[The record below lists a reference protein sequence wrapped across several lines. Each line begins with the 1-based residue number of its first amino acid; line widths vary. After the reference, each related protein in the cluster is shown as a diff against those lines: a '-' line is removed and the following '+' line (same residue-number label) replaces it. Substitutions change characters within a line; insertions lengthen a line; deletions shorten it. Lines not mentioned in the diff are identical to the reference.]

1 MFQSEDFMIKKSLS
15 LLTYILIIFSI
26 NANVYENYQNAKKQF
41 ENKSYEQAKF
51 NLEQVLNEVP
61 DYDEAKLLYFK
72 LKYETGERFD
82 VNLINDE
89 FFRYKKDSA
98 ATIARL
104 FYDLLKAKDS
114 VKKDLFTYLL
124 TQNDLNLLEV
134 VYDSMEDKTSYRDGY
149 LSILFAKKQY
159 RKILYKYPVYSFVRR
174 VEEEKAKADDLYYNA
189 LKKLKENSTD
199 EALQILKEAI
209 TVYPENPVYYIKIA
223 QVYADNKNY
232 ELAEF
237 NFYEALSYEDR
248 ADIKINL
255 FNIYFAQNQ
264 YNKAY
269 TIAKDIN
276 HLPEVRE
283 KLKNMYYNQVDNNV
297 YLKVIAKVN
306 NEILAD
312 KRPIMNHRSLNI
324 GDTFALIQA
333 QTIIYD
339 PKTGEK
345 LATRSVPVARIRVS
359 KIEEKLV
366 TFTIVEEYIVVLT
379 DREYILGMKE
389 EL

>member
-1 MFQSEDFMIKKSLS
+1 MKKKIG
-15 LLTYILIIFSI
+15 LLIYILIIFNI

-51 NLEQVLNEVP
+51 SLEQVLNEVS

-72 LKYETGERFD
+72 LKYEVGERFD
-82 VNLINDE
+82 IRLINDE

-104 FYDLLKAKDS
+104 FYDLLKAKDPI
-114 VKKDLFTYLL
+114 KKDLFSYLL
-124 TQNDLNLLEV
+124 AQNELNLLEV
-134 VYDSMEDKTSYRDGY
+134 VYDSMEDKTPFRDNFLG
-149 LSILFAKKQY
+149 ILFQKKQY
-159 RKILYKYPVYSFVRR
+159 KKIINKYPVYSFVRK
-174 VEEEKAKADDLYYNA
+174 VEEEKTKADNFYYSA
-189 LKKLKENSTD
+189 LKKLKENSTE
-199 EALQILKEAI
+199 EALKLLKEAI
-209 TVYPENPVYYIKIA
+209 ITYPEKSIYYIKIA

-248 ADIKINL
+248 EDIKVNL
-255 FNIYFAQNQ
+255 FNIYYAQNQ
-264 YNKAY
+264 YDKAY
-269 TIAKDIN
+269 TIGKDIN

-283 KLKNMYYNQVDNNV
+283 KLKSMYYNQVDNNV

-312 KRPIMNHRSLNI
+312 KRPILTRRNI
-324 GDTFALIQA
+324 SVGDTFTLIQA

-345 LATRSVPVARIRVS
+345 LATRTIPVARVRVS
-359 KIEEKLV
+359 RIEEKLI
-366 TFTIVEEYIVVLT
+366 TFTIVEEYMVVLA

-389 EL
+389 EI

>member
-1 MFQSEDFMIKKSLS
+1 MKKKIG
-15 LLTYILIIFSI
+15 LLIYILIIFNI

-51 NLEQVLNEVP
+51 SLEQVLNEVS

-72 LKYETGERFD
+72 LKYEVGERFD
-82 VNLINDE
+82 IRLINDE

-104 FYDLLKAKDS
+104 FYDLLKAKDPI
-114 VKKDLFTYLL
+114 KKDLFSYLL
-124 TQNDLNLLEV
+124 AQNELNLLEV
-134 VYDSMEDKTSYRDGY
+134 VYDSMEDKTPFRDNFLG
-149 LSILFAKKQY
+149 ILFQKKQY
-159 RKILYKYPVYSFVRR
+159 KKIINKYPVYSFVRK
-174 VEEEKAKADDLYYNA
+174 VEEEKTKADNFYYSA
-189 LKKLKENSTD
+189 LKKLKENNTE
-199 EALQILKEAI
+199 EALKLLKEAI
-209 TVYPENPVYYIKIA
+209 ITYPENSIYYIKIA

-248 ADIKINL
+248 EDIKVNL
-255 FNIYFAQNQ
+255 FNIYYAQNQ
-264 YNKAY
+264 YDKAY
-269 TIAKDIN
+269 TIGKDIN

-283 KLKNMYYNQVDNNV
+283 KLKSMYYKQVDNNV

-312 KRPIMNHRSLNI
+312 KRPILTRRNI
-324 GDTFALIQA
+324 SVGDTFTLIQA

-345 LATRSVPVARIRVS
+345 LATRTIPVARVRVS
-359 KIEEKLV
+359 RIEEKLI
-366 TFTIVEEYIVVLT
+366 TFTIVEEYMVVLA

-389 EL
+389 EI

>member
-1 MFQSEDFMIKKSLS
+1 MKKKIG
-15 LLTYILIIFSI
+15 LLIYILIIFNI
-26 NANVYENYQNAKKQF
+26 NGNVYENYQNAKKQF

-51 NLEQVLNEVP
+51 SLEQVLNEVS

-72 LKYETGERFD
+72 LKYEVGERFD
-82 VNLINDE
+82 IRLINDE

-104 FYDLLKAKDS
+104 FYDLLKAKDPI
-114 VKKDLFTYLL
+114 KKDLFSYLL
-124 TQNDLNLLEV
+124 AQNELNLLEV
-134 VYDSMEDKTSYRDGY
+134 VYDSMEDKTPFRDNFLG
-149 LSILFAKKQY
+149 ILFQKKQY
-159 RKILYKYPVYSFVRR
+159 KKIINKYPVYSFVRK
-174 VEEEKAKADDLYYNA
+174 VEEEKTKADNFYYSA
-189 LKKLKENSTD
+189 LKKLKENSTE
-199 EALQILKEAI
+199 EALKLLKEAI
-209 TVYPENPVYYIKIA
+209 ITYPENSIYYIKIA

-248 ADIKINL
+248 EDIKVNL
-255 FNIYFAQNQ
+255 FNIYYAQNQ
-264 YNKAY
+264 YDKAY
-269 TIAKDIN
+269 TIGKDIN

-283 KLKNMYYNQVDNNV
+283 KLKSMYYNQVDNNV

-312 KRPIMNHRSLNI
+312 KRPILTRRNKSVR
-324 GDTFALIQA
+324 DTFTLIQA

-345 LATRSVPVARIRVS
+345 LATRTIPVARVRVS
-359 KIEEKLV
+359 RIEEKLI
-366 TFTIVEEYIVVLT
+366 TFTIVEEYMVVLA

-389 EL
+389 EI

>member
-1 MFQSEDFMIKKSLS
+1 MKKKIG
-15 LLTYILIIFSI
+15 LLIYILIIFNI
-26 NANVYENYQNAKKQF
+26 NGNVYENYQNAKKQF

-51 NLEQVLNEVP
+51 SLEQVLNEVS

-72 LKYETGERFD
+72 LKYEVGERFD
-82 VNLINDE
+82 IRLINDE

-104 FYDLLKAKDS
+104 FYDLLKAKDPI
-114 VKKDLFTYLL
+114 KKDLFSYLL
-124 TQNDLNLLEV
+124 AQNELNLLEV
-134 VYDSMEDKTSYRDGY
+134 VYDSMEDKTPFRDNFLG
-149 LSILFAKKQY
+149 ILFQKKQY
-159 RKILYKYPVYSFVRR
+159 KKIINKYPVYSMVRK
-174 VEEEKAKADDLYYNA
+174 VEEEKTKADNFYYSA
-189 LKKLKENSTD
+189 LKKLKENSTE
-199 EALQILKEAI
+199 EALKLLKEAI
-209 TVYPENPVYYIKIA
+209 ITYPENSIYYIKIA

-248 ADIKINL
+248 EDIKVNL
-255 FNIYFAQNQ
+255 FNIYYAQNQ
-264 YNKAY
+264 YDKAY
-269 TIAKDIN
+269 TIGKDIN

-283 KLKNMYYNQVDNNV
+283 KLKSMYYNQVDNNV

-312 KRPIMNHRSLNI
+312 KRPILTRRNI
-324 GDTFALIQA
+324 SVGDTFTLIQA

-345 LATRSVPVARIRVS
+345 LATRTIPVARVRVS
-359 KIEEKLV
+359 RIEEKLI
-366 TFTIVEEYIVVLT
+366 TFTIVEEYMVVLA

-389 EL
+389 EI

>member
-1 MFQSEDFMIKKSLS
+1 MKKKIG
-15 LLTYILIIFSI
+15 LLIYVLVIFNI

-51 NLEQVLNEVP
+51 SLEQVLNEVS

-72 LKYETGERFD
+72 LKYEVGERFD
-82 VNLINDE
+82 IRLINDE

-104 FYDLLKAKDS
+104 FYDLLKAKDPI
-114 VKKDLFTYLL
+114 KKDLFSYLL
-124 TQNDLNLLEV
+124 AQNELNLLEI
-134 VYDSMEDKTSYRDGY
+134 VYDSMEDKTPFRENFLG
-149 LSILFAKKQY
+149 ILFQKKQY
-159 RKILYKYPVYSFVRR
+159 KKIINKYPVYSFVRKI
-174 VEEEKAKADDLYYNA
+174 EEEKTKADNFYYNA
-189 LKKLKENSTD
+189 LKKLKENSTE
-199 EALQILKEAI
+199 EALKLLKEAI
-209 TVYPENPVYYIKIA
+209 VTYPENSIYYIKIA

-248 ADIKINL
+248 EDIKVNL
-255 FNIYFAQNQ
+255 FNIYYAQNQ
-264 YNKAY
+264 YDKAY
-269 TIAKDIN
+269 TIGKDIN
-276 HLPEVRE
+276 HLPEIRE
-283 KLKNMYYNQVDNNV
+283 KLKSMYYNQVDNNV
-297 YLKVIAKVN
+297 YLKVIAKMN

-312 KRPIMNHRSLNI
+312 KRPILARRNI
-324 GDTFALIQA
+324 NVGDTFTLIQA

-345 LATRSVPVARIRVS
+345 LATRTIPVARVRVS
-359 KIEEKLV
+359 RIEEKLI
-366 TFTIVEEYIVVLT
+366 TFTIVEEYMVVLA

-389 EL
+389 EI

>member
-1 MFQSEDFMIKKSLS
+1 MKKKIG
-15 LLTYILIIFSI
+15 LLIYILIIFNI

-51 NLEQVLNEVP
+51 SLEQVLNEVS

-72 LKYETGERFD
+72 LKYEVGERFD
-82 VNLINDE
+82 IRLINDE

-104 FYDLLKAKDS
+104 FYDLLKAKDPI
-114 VKKDLFTYLL
+114 KKDLFSYLL
-124 TQNDLNLLEV
+124 AQNELNLLEV
-134 VYDSMEDKTSYRDGY
+134 VYDSMEDKTPFRDNFLG
-149 LSILFAKKQY
+149 ILFQKKQY
-159 RKILYKYPVYSFVRR
+159 KKIINKYPVYSFVRK
-174 VEEEKAKADDLYYNA
+174 VEEEKTKADNFYYSA
-189 LKKLKENSTD
+189 LKKLKENSTE
-199 EALQILKEAI
+199 EALKLLKEAI
-209 TVYPENPVYYIKIA
+209 ITYPENSIYYIKIA

-248 ADIKINL
+248 EDIKVNL
-255 FNIYFAQNQ
+255 FNIYYAQNQ
-264 YNKAY
+264 YDKAY
-269 TIAKDIN
+269 TIGKDIN

-283 KLKNMYYNQVDNNV
+283 KLKSMYYNQVDNNV

-312 KRPIMNHRSLNI
+312 KRPILTLRNI
-324 GDTFALIQA
+324 SVGDTFTLIQA

-345 LATRSVPVARIRVS
+345 LATRTIPVARVRVS
-359 KIEEKLV
+359 RIEEKLI
-366 TFTIVEEYIVVLT
+366 TFTIVEEYMVVLA
-379 DREYILGMKE
+379 DRDG
-389 EL
+389 

>member
-1 MFQSEDFMIKKSLS
+1 MKKKIG
-15 LLTYILIIFSI
+15 LLIYILIIFNI

-51 NLEQVLNEVP
+51 SLEQVLNEVS

-72 LKYETGERFD
+72 LKYEVGERFD
-82 VNLINDE
+82 IRLINDE

-104 FYDLLKAKDS
+104 FYDLLKAKDPI
-114 VKKDLFTYLL
+114 KKDLFSYLL
-124 TQNDLNLLEV
+124 AQNELNLLEV
-134 VYDSMEDKTSYRDGY
+134 VYDSMEDKTPFRDNFLG
-149 LSILFAKKQY
+149 ILFQKKQY
-159 RKILYKYPVYSFVRR
+159 KKIINKYPVYSFVRK
-174 VEEEKAKADDLYYNA
+174 VEEEKTKADNFYYSA
-189 LKKLKENSTD
+189 LKKLKENSTE
-199 EALQILKEAI
+199 EALKLLKEAI
-209 TVYPENPVYYIKIA
+209 ITYPENSIYYIKIA

-248 ADIKINL
+248 EDIKVNL
-255 FNIYFAQNQ
+255 FNIYYAQNQ
-264 YNKAY
+264 YDKAY
-269 TIAKDIN
+269 TIGKDIN

-283 KLKNMYYNQVDNNV
+283 KLKSMYYNQVDNNV

-312 KRPIMNHRSLNI
+312 KRPILTRRNI
-324 GDTFALIQA
+324 NVGDTFTLIQA

-345 LATRSVPVARIRVS
+345 LATRTIPVARVRVS
-359 KIEEKLV
+359 RIEEKLI
-366 TFTIVEEYIVVLT
+366 TFTIVEEYMVVLA

-389 EL
+389 EI

>member
-1 MFQSEDFMIKKSLS
+1 MKKKIG
-15 LLTYILIIFSI
+15 LLIYILIIFNI
-26 NANVYENYQNAKKQF
+26 NGNVYENYQNAKKQF

-51 NLEQVLNEVP
+51 SLEQVLNEVS

-72 LKYETGERFD
+72 LKYEVGERFD
-82 VNLINDE
+82 IRLINDE

-104 FYDLLKAKDS
+104 FYDLLKAKDPI
-114 VKKDLFTYLL
+114 KKDLFSYLL
-124 TQNDLNLLEV
+124 AQNELNLLEV
-134 VYDSMEDKTSYRDGY
+134 VYDSMEDKTPFRDNFLG
-149 LSILFAKKQY
+149 ILFQKKQY
-159 RKILYKYPVYSFVRR
+159 KKIINKYPVYSFVRK
-174 VEEEKAKADDLYYNA
+174 VEEEKTKADNFYYSA
-189 LKKLKENSTD
+189 LKKLKENNTE
-199 EALQILKEAI
+199 EALKLLKEAI
-209 TVYPENPVYYIKIA
+209 ITYPENSIYYIKIA

-248 ADIKINL
+248 EDIKVNL
-255 FNIYFAQNQ
+255 FNIYYAQNQ
-264 YNKAY
+264 YDKAY
-269 TIAKDIN
+269 TIGKDIN

-283 KLKNMYYNQVDNNV
+283 KLKSMYYNQVDNNV

-312 KRPIMNHRSLNI
+312 KRPILTRRNI
-324 GDTFALIQA
+324 SVGDTFTLIQA

-345 LATRSVPVARIRVS
+345 LATRTIPVARVRVS
-359 KIEEKLV
+359 RIEEKLI
-366 TFTIVEEYIVVLT
+366 TFTIVEEYMVVLA

-389 EL
+389 EI

>member
-1 MFQSEDFMIKKSLS
+1 MKKKIG
-15 LLTYILIIFSI
+15 LLIYILIIFNI

-51 NLEQVLNEVP
+51 SLEQVLNEVS

-72 LKYETGERFD
+72 LKYEVGERFD
-82 VNLINDE
+82 IRLINDE

-104 FYDLLKAKDS
+104 FYDLLKAKDPI
-114 VKKDLFTYLL
+114 KKDLFSYLL
-124 TQNDLNLLEV
+124 AQNELNLLEV
-134 VYDSMEDKTSYRDGY
+134 VYDSMEDKTPFRDNFLG
-149 LSILFAKKQY
+149 ILFQKKQY
-159 RKILYKYPVYSFVRR
+159 KKIINKYPVYSFVRK
-174 VEEEKAKADDLYYNA
+174 VEEEKTKADNFYYSA
-189 LKKLKENSTD
+189 LKKLKENNTE
-199 EALQILKEAI
+199 EALKLLKEAI
-209 TVYPENPVYYIKIA
+209 ITYPENSIYYIKIA

-248 ADIKINL
+248 EDIKVNL
-255 FNIYFAQNQ
+255 FNIYYAQNQ
-264 YNKAY
+264 YDKAY
-269 TIAKDIN
+269 TIGKDIN

-283 KLKNMYYNQVDNNV
+283 KLKSMYYNQVDNNV

-312 KRPIMNHRSLNI
+312 KRPILTRRNI
-324 GDTFALIQA
+324 SVGDTFTLIQA

-345 LATRSVPVARIRVS
+345 LATRTIPVARVRVS
-359 KIEEKLV
+359 RIEEKLI
-366 TFTIVEEYIVVLT
+366 TFTIVEEYMVVLA

-389 EL
+389 EI

>member
-1 MFQSEDFMIKKSLS
+1 MKKKIG
-15 LLTYILIIFSI
+15 LLIYILIIFNI
-26 NANVYENYQNAKKQF
+26 NANVYENYQNAKTQF

-51 NLEQVLNEVP
+51 SLEQVLNEVS

-72 LKYETGERFD
+72 LKYEVGERFD
-82 VNLINDE
+82 IRLINDE

-104 FYDLLKAKDS
+104 FYDLLKAKDPI
-114 VKKDLFTYLL
+114 KKDLFSYLL
-124 TQNDLNLLEV
+124 AQNELNLLEV
-134 VYDSMEDKTSYRDGY
+134 VYDSMEDKTPFRDNFLG
-149 LSILFAKKQY
+149 ILFQKKQY
-159 RKILYKYPVYSFVRR
+159 KKIINKYPVYSFVRK
-174 VEEEKAKADDLYYNA
+174 VEEEKTKADNFYYSA
-189 LKKLKENSTD
+189 LKKLKENSTE
-199 EALQILKEAI
+199 EALKLLKEAI
-209 TVYPENPVYYIKIA
+209 ITYPENSIYYIKIA

-248 ADIKINL
+248 EDIKVNL
-255 FNIYFAQNQ
+255 FNIYYAQNQ
-264 YNKAY
+264 YDKAY
-269 TIAKDIN
+269 TIGKDIN

-283 KLKNMYYNQVDNNV
+283 KLKSMYYNQVDNNV

-312 KRPIMNHRSLNI
+312 KRPILTRRNI
-324 GDTFALIQA
+324 SVGDTFTLIQA

-345 LATRSVPVARIRVS
+345 LATRTIPVARVRVS
-359 KIEEKLV
+359 RIEEKLI
-366 TFTIVEEYIVVLT
+366 TFTIVEEYMVVLA

-389 EL
+389 EIWI

>member
-1 MFQSEDFMIKKSLS
+1 MKKKIG
-15 LLTYILIIFSI
+15 LLIYILIIFNI

-51 NLEQVLNEVP
+51 SLEQVLNEVS

-72 LKYETGERFD
+72 LKYEVGERLD
-82 VNLINDE
+82 IRLINDE

-104 FYDLLKAKDS
+104 FYDLLKAKDPI
-114 VKKDLFTYLL
+114 KKDLFSYLL
-124 TQNDLNLLEV
+124 AQNELNLLEV
-134 VYDSMEDKTSYRDGY
+134 VYDSMEDKTPFRDNFLG
-149 LSILFAKKQY
+149 ILFQKKQY
-159 RKILYKYPVYSFVRR
+159 KKIINKYPVYSFVRK
-174 VEEEKAKADDLYYNA
+174 VEEEKTKADNFYYSA
-189 LKKLKENSTD
+189 LKKLKENSTE
-199 EALQILKEAI
+199 EALKLLKEAI
-209 TVYPENPVYYIKIA
+209 ITYPENSIYYIKIA

-248 ADIKINL
+248 EDIKVNL
-255 FNIYFAQNQ
+255 FNIYYAQNQ
-264 YNKAY
+264 YDKAY
-269 TIAKDIN
+269 TIGKDIN

-283 KLKNMYYNQVDNNV
+283 KLKSMYYNQVDNNV

-312 KRPIMNHRSLNI
+312 KRPILTRRNI
-324 GDTFALIQA
+324 SVGDTFTLIQA

-345 LATRSVPVARIRVS
+345 LATRTIPVARVRVS
-359 KIEEKLV
+359 RIEEKLI
-366 TFTIVEEYIVVLT
+366 TFTIVEEYMVVLA

-389 EL
+389 EI

>member
-1 MFQSEDFMIKKSLS
+1 MNKKSIRS
-15 LLTYILIIFSI
+15 LIYILMIFNI

-51 NLEQVLNEVP
+51 SLEQVLNEVS

-72 LKYETGERFD
+72 LKYEVGERFD
-82 VNLINDE
+82 IRLINDE

-104 FYDLLKAKDS
+104 FYDLLKAKDPI
-114 VKKDLFTYLL
+114 KKDLFSYLL
-124 TQNDLNLLEV
+124 AQNELNLLEV
-134 VYDSMEDKTSYRDGY
+134 VYDSMEDKTPFRDNFLG
-149 LSILFAKKQY
+149 ILFQKKQY
-159 RKILYKYPVYSFVRR
+159 KKIINKYPVYSFVRK
-174 VEEEKAKADDLYYNA
+174 VEEEKTKADNFYYSA
-189 LKKLKENSTD
+189 LKKLKENSTE
-199 EALQILKEAI
+199 EALKLLKEAI
-209 TVYPENPVYYIKIA
+209 ITYPENSIYYIKIA

-248 ADIKINL
+248 EDIKVNL
-255 FNIYFAQNQ
+255 FNIYYAQNQ
-264 YNKAY
+264 YDKAY
-269 TIAKDIN
+269 TIGKDIN

-283 KLKNMYYNQVDNNV
+283 KLKSMYYNQVDNNV

-312 KRPIMNHRSLNI
+312 KRPILTRRNI
-324 GDTFALIQA
+324 SVGDTFTLIQA

-345 LATRSVPVARIRVS
+345 LATRTIPVARVRVS
-359 KIEEKLV
+359 RIEEKLI
-366 TFTIVEEYIVVLT
+366 TFTIVEEYMVVLA

-389 EL
+389 EI

>member
-1 MFQSEDFMIKKSLS
+1 MKKKIG
-15 LLTYILIIFSI
+15 LLIYILIIFNI
-26 NANVYENYQNAKKQF
+26 NGNVYENYQNAKKQF

-51 NLEQVLNEVP
+51 SLEQVLNEVS

-72 LKYETGERFD
+72 LKYEVGERFD
-82 VNLINDE
+82 IRLINDE

-104 FYDLLKAKDS
+104 FYDLLKAKDPI
-114 VKKDLFTYLL
+114 KKDLFSYLL
-124 TQNDLNLLEV
+124 AQNELNLLEV
-134 VYDSMEDKTSYRDGY
+134 VYDSMEDKTPFRDNFLG
-149 LSILFAKKQY
+149 ILFQKKQY
-159 RKILYKYPVYSFVRR
+159 KKIINKYPVYSFVRK
-174 VEEEKAKADDLYYNA
+174 VEEEKTKADNFYYSA
-189 LKKLKENSTD
+189 LKKLKENSTE
-199 EALQILKEAI
+199 EALKLLKEAI
-209 TVYPENPVYYIKIA
+209 ITYPENSIYYIKIA

-248 ADIKINL
+248 EDIKVNL
-255 FNIYFAQNQ
+255 FNIYYAQNQ
-264 YNKAY
+264 YDKAY
-269 TIAKDIN
+269 TIGKDIN

-283 KLKNMYYNQVDNNV
+283 KLKSMYYNQVDNNV

-312 KRPIMNHRSLNI
+312 KRPILTRRNI
-324 GDTFALIQA
+324 SVGDTFTLIQA

-345 LATRSVPVARIRVS
+345 LATRTIPVARVRVS
-359 KIEEKLV
+359 RIEEKLI
-366 TFTIVEEYIVVLT
+366 TFTIVEEYMVVLA
-379 DREYILGMKE
+379 DREYILVMKE
-389 EL
+389 

>member
-1 MFQSEDFMIKKSLS
+1 MKKKIG
-15 LLTYILIIFSI
+15 LLIYILIIFNI

-51 NLEQVLNEVP
+51 SLEQVLNEVS

-72 LKYETGERFD
+72 LKYEVGERFD
-82 VNLINDE
+82 IRLINDE

-104 FYDLLKAKDS
+104 FYDLLKAKDPI
-114 VKKDLFTYLL
+114 KKDLFSYLL
-124 TQNDLNLLEV
+124 AQNELNLLEV
-134 VYDSMEDKTSYRDGY
+134 VYDSMEDKTPFRDNFLG
-149 LSILFAKKQY
+149 ILFQKKQY
-159 RKILYKYPVYSFVRR
+159 KKIINKYPVYSFVRK
-174 VEEEKAKADDLYYNA
+174 VEEEKTKADNFYYSA
-189 LKKLKENSTD
+189 LKKLKENNTE
-199 EALQILKEAI
+199 EALKLLKEAI
-209 TVYPENPVYYIKIA
+209 ITYPENSIYYIKIA

-248 ADIKINL
+248 EDIKVNL
-255 FNIYFAQNQ
+255 FNIYYAQNQ
-264 YNKAY
+264 YDKAY
-269 TIAKDIN
+269 TIGKDIN

-283 KLKNMYYNQVDNNV
+283 KLKSMYYNQVDNNV

-312 KRPIMNHRSLNI
+312 KRPILTLRNI
-324 GDTFALIQA
+324 SVGDTFTLIQA

-345 LATRSVPVARIRVS
+345 LATRTIPVARVRVS
-359 KIEEKLV
+359 RIEEKLI
-366 TFTIVEEYIVVLT
+366 TFTIVEEYMVVLA

-389 EL
+389 EI

>member
-1 MFQSEDFMIKKSLS
+1 MKKKIG
-15 LLTYILIIFSI
+15 LLIYILIIFNI
-26 NANVYENYQNAKKQF
+26 NGNVYENYQNAKKQF

-51 NLEQVLNEVP
+51 SLEQVLNEVS

-72 LKYETGERFD
+72 LKYEVGERFD
-82 VNLINDE
+82 IRLINDE

-104 FYDLLKAKDS
+104 FYDLLKAKDPI
-114 VKKDLFTYLL
+114 KKDLFSYLL
-124 TQNDLNLLEV
+124 AQNELNLLEV
-134 VYDSMEDKTSYRDGY
+134 VYDSMEDKTPFRDNFLG
-149 LSILFAKKQY
+149 ILFQKKQY
-159 RKILYKYPVYSFVRR
+159 KKIINKYPVYSFVRK
-174 VEEEKAKADDLYYNA
+174 VEEEKTKADNFYYSA
-189 LKKLKENSTD
+189 LKKLKENSTE
-199 EALQILKEAI
+199 EALKLLKEAI
-209 TVYPENPVYYIKIA
+209 ITYPENSIYYIKIA

-248 ADIKINL
+248 EDIKVNL
-255 FNIYFAQNQ
+255 FNIYYAQNQ
-264 YNKAY
+264 YDKAY
-269 TIAKDIN
+269 TIGKDIN

-283 KLKNMYYNQVDNNV
+283 KLKSMYYNQVDNNV

-312 KRPIMNHRSLNI
+312 KRPILTRRNI
-324 GDTFALIQA
+324 SVGDTFTLIQA

-345 LATRSVPVARIRVS
+345 LATRTIPVARVRVS
-359 KIEEKLV
+359 RIEEKLI
-366 TFTIVEEYIVVLT
+366 TFTIVEEYMVVLA

-389 EL
+389 EI

>member
-1 MFQSEDFMIKKSLS
+1 MKKKIG
-15 LLTYILIIFSI
+15 LLIYILIIFNI

-51 NLEQVLNEVP
+51 SLEQVLNEVS

-72 LKYETGERFD
+72 LKYEVGERFD
-82 VNLINDE
+82 IRLINDE

-104 FYDLLKAKDS
+104 FYDLLKAKDPI
-114 VKKDLFTYLL
+114 KKDLFSYLL
-124 TQNDLNLLEV
+124 AQNELNLLEV
-134 VYDSMEDKTSYRDGY
+134 VYDSMEDKTPFRDNFLG
-149 LSILFAKKQY
+149 ILFQKKQY
-159 RKILYKYPVYSFVRR
+159 KKIINKYPVYSFVRK
-174 VEEEKAKADDLYYNA
+174 VEEEKTKADNFYYSA
-189 LKKLKENSTD
+189 LKKLKENSTE
-199 EALQILKEAI
+199 EALKLLKEAI
-209 TVYPENPVYYIKIA
+209 ITYPENSIYYIKIA

-248 ADIKINL
+248 EDIKVNL
-255 FNIYFAQNQ
+255 FNIYYAQNQ
-264 YNKAY
+264 YDKAY
-269 TIAKDIN
+269 TIGKDIN

-283 KLKNMYYNQVDNNV
+283 KLKSMYYNQVDNNV

-312 KRPIMNHRSLNI
+312 KRPILTLRNI
-324 GDTFALIQA
+324 SVGDTFTLIQA

-345 LATRSVPVARIRVS
+345 LATRTIPVARVRVS
-359 KIEEKLV
+359 RIEEKLI
-366 TFTIVEEYIVVLT
+366 TFTIVEEYMVVLA

-389 EL
+389 EI

>member
-1 MFQSEDFMIKKSLS
+1 MKKKIG
-15 LLTYILIIFSI
+15 LLIYILIIFNI

-51 NLEQVLNEVP
+51 SLEQVLNEVS

-72 LKYETGERFD
+72 LKYEVGERFD
-82 VNLINDE
+82 IRLINDE

-104 FYDLLKAKDS
+104 FYDLLKAKDPI
-114 VKKDLFTYLL
+114 KKDLFSYLL
-124 TQNDLNLLEV
+124 AQNELNLLEV
-134 VYDSMEDKTSYRDGY
+134 VYDSMEDKTPFRDNFLG
-149 LSILFAKKQY
+149 ILFQKKQY
-159 RKILYKYPVYSFVRR
+159 KKIINKYPVYSFVRK
-174 VEEEKAKADDLYYNA
+174 VEEEKTKADNFYYSA
-189 LKKLKENSTD
+189 LKKLKENSTE
-199 EALQILKEAI
+199 EALKLLKEAI
-209 TVYPENPVYYIKIA
+209 ITYPENSIYYIKIA

-248 ADIKINL
+248 EDIKVNL
-255 FNIYFAQNQ
+255 FNIYYAQNQ
-264 YNKAY
+264 YDKAY
-269 TIAKDIN
+269 TIGKDIN

-283 KLKNMYYNQVDNNV
+283 KLKSMYYNQVDNNV

-312 KRPIMNHRSLNI
+312 KRPILTRRNI
-324 GDTFALIQA
+324 SEGDTFTLIQA

-345 LATRSVPVARIRVS
+345 LATRTIPVARVRVS
-359 KIEEKLV
+359 RIEEKLI
-366 TFTIVEEYIVVLT
+366 TFTIVEEYMVVLA

-389 EL
+389 EI

>member
-1 MFQSEDFMIKKSLS
+1 MKKKIG
-15 LLTYILIIFSI
+15 LLIYILIIFNI

-51 NLEQVLNEVP
+51 SLEQVLNEVS

-72 LKYETGERFD
+72 LKYEVGERFD
-82 VNLINDE
+82 IRLINDE

-104 FYDLLKAKDS
+104 FYDLLKAKDPI
-114 VKKDLFTYLL
+114 KKDLFSYLL
-124 TQNDLNLLEV
+124 AQNELNLLEV
-134 VYDSMEDKTSYRDGY
+134 VYDSMEDKTPFRDNFLG
-149 LSILFAKKQY
+149 ILFQKKQY
-159 RKILYKYPVYSFVRR
+159 KKIINKYPVYSFVRK
-174 VEEEKAKADDLYYNA
+174 VEEEKTKADNFYYSA
-189 LKKLKENSTD
+189 LKKLKENNTE
-199 EALQILKEAI
+199 EALKLLKEAI
-209 TVYPENPVYYIKIA
+209 ITYPENSIYYIKIA

-248 ADIKINL
+248 EDIKVNL
-255 FNIYFAQNQ
+255 FNIYYAQNQ
-264 YNKAY
+264 YDKAY
-269 TIAKDIN
+269 TIGKDIN

-283 KLKNMYYNQVDNNV
+283 KLKSMYYNQVDNNV

-312 KRPIMNHRSLNI
+312 KRPILTRRNI
-324 GDTFALIQA
+324 SVGDTFTLIQA

-345 LATRSVPVARIRVS
+345 LATRTIPVARVRVS
-359 KIEEKLV
+359 SIEEKII
-366 TFTIVEEYIVVLT
+366 TFTIVEEYKVVLA

-389 EL
+389 EI

>member
-1 MFQSEDFMIKKSLS
+1 MKKKIG
-15 LLTYILIIFSI
+15 LLIYILIIFNI

-51 NLEQVLNEVP
+51 SLEQVLNEVS

-72 LKYETGERFD
+72 LKYEVGERFD
-82 VNLINDE
+82 IRLINDE

-104 FYDLLKAKDS
+104 FYDLLKAKDPI
-114 VKKDLFTYLL
+114 KKDLFSYLL
-124 TQNDLNLLEV
+124 AQNELNLLEV
-134 VYDSMEDKTSYRDGY
+134 VYDSMEDKTPFRDNFLG
-149 LSILFAKKQY
+149 ILFQKKQY
-159 RKILYKYPVYSFVRR
+159 KKIINKYPVYSFVRK
-174 VEEEKAKADDLYYNA
+174 VEEEKTKADNFYYSA
-189 LKKLKENSTD
+189 LKKLKENSTE
-199 EALQILKEAI
+199 EALKLLKEAI
-209 TVYPENPVYYIKIA
+209 ITYPENSIYYIKIA

-248 ADIKINL
+248 EDIKVNL
-255 FNIYFAQNQ
+255 FNIYYAQNQ
-264 YNKAY
+264 YDKAY
-269 TIAKDIN
+269 TIGKDIN
-276 HLPEVRE
+276 HLSEVRE
-283 KLKNMYYNQVDNNV
+283 KLKSMYYNQVDNNV

-312 KRPIMNHRSLNI
+312 KRPILTRRNI
-324 GDTFALIQA
+324 SVGDTFTLIQA

-345 LATRSVPVARIRVS
+345 LATRTIPVARVRVS
-359 KIEEKLV
+359 RIEEKLI
-366 TFTIVEEYIVVLT
+366 TFTIVEEYMVVLA

-389 EL
+389 EI

>member
-1 MFQSEDFMIKKSLS
+1 MKKKIG
-15 LLTYILIIFSI
+15 LLIYILIIFNI

-51 NLEQVLNEVP
+51 SLEQVLNEVS

-72 LKYETGERFD
+72 LKYEVGERFD
-82 VNLINDE
+82 IRLINDE

-104 FYDLLKAKDS
+104 FYDLLKAKDPI
-114 VKKDLFTYLL
+114 KKDLFSYLL
-124 TQNDLNLLEV
+124 AQNELNLLEV
-134 VYDSMEDKTSYRDGY
+134 VYDSMEDKTPFRDNFLG
-149 LSILFAKKQY
+149 ILFQKKQY
-159 RKILYKYPVYSFVRR
+159 KKIINKYPVYSFVRK
-174 VEEEKAKADDLYYNA
+174 VEEEKTKADNFYYSA
-189 LKKLKENSTD
+189 LKKLKENSTE
-199 EALQILKEAI
+199 EALKLLKEAI
-209 TVYPENPVYYIKIA
+209 ITYPENSIYYIKIA

-248 ADIKINL
+248 EDIKVNL
-255 FNIYFAQNQ
+255 FNIYYAQNQ
-264 YNKAY
+264 YDKAY
-269 TIAKDIN
+269 TIGKDIN

-283 KLKNMYYNQVDNNV
+283 KLKSMYYNQVDNNV

-312 KRPIMNHRSLNI
+312 KRPILTRRNI
-324 GDTFALIQA
+324 SVGDTFTLIQA

-345 LATRSVPVARIRVS
+345 LATRTIPVARVRVS
-359 KIEEKLV
+359 RIEEKLM
-366 TFTIVEEYIVVLT
+366 TFTIVEEYMVVLA

-389 EL
+389 EI

>member
-1 MFQSEDFMIKKSLS
+1 MKKKIG
-15 LLTYILIIFSI
+15 LLIYILIIFNI

-51 NLEQVLNEVP
+51 SLEQVLNEVS

-72 LKYETGERFD
+72 LKYEVGERLD
-82 VNLINDE
+82 IRLINDE

-104 FYDLLKAKDS
+104 FYDLLKAKDPI
-114 VKKDLFTYLL
+114 KKDLFSYLL
-124 TQNDLNLLEV
+124 AQNELNLLEV
-134 VYDSMEDKTSYRDGY
+134 VYDSMEDKTPFRDNFLG
-149 LSILFAKKQY
+149 ILFQKKQY
-159 RKILYKYPVYSFVRR
+159 KKIINKYPVYSFVRK
-174 VEEEKAKADDLYYNA
+174 VEEEKTKADNFYYSA
-189 LKKLKENSTD
+189 LKKLKENSTE
-199 EALQILKEAI
+199 EALKLLKEAI
-209 TVYPENPVYYIKIA
+209 ITYPENSIYYIKIA

-248 ADIKINL
+248 EDIKVNL
-255 FNIYFAQNQ
+255 FNIYYAQNQ
-264 YNKAY
+264 YDKAY
-269 TIAKDIN
+269 TIGKDIN

-283 KLKNMYYNQVDNNV
+283 KLKSMYYNQVDNNV

-312 KRPIMNHRSLNI
+312 KRPILTRRNI
-324 GDTFALIQA
+324 SVGDTFTLIQA

-345 LATRSVPVARIRVS
+345 LATRTIPVARVRVS
-359 KIEEKLV
+359 RIEEKLI
-366 TFTIVEEYIVVLT
+366 TFTIVEEYMVVLA

-389 EL
+389 EIWI

>member
-1 MFQSEDFMIKKSLS
+1 MKKKIG
-15 LLTYILIIFSI
+15 LLIYILIIFNI

-51 NLEQVLNEVP
+51 SLEQVLNEVS

-72 LKYETGERFD
+72 LKYEVGERFD
-82 VNLINDE
+82 IRLINDE

-104 FYDLLKAKDS
+104 FYDLLKAKDPI
-114 VKKDLFTYLL
+114 KKDLFSYLL
-124 TQNDLNLLEV
+124 AQNELNLLEV
-134 VYDSMEDKTSYRDGY
+134 VYDSMEDKTPFRDNFLG
-149 LSILFAKKQY
+149 ILFQKKQY
-159 RKILYKYPVYSFVRR
+159 KKIINKYPVYSFVRK
-174 VEEEKAKADDLYYNA
+174 VEEEKTKADNFYYSA
-189 LKKLKENSTD
+189 LKKLKENSTE
-199 EALQILKEAI
+199 EALKLLKEAI
-209 TVYPENPVYYIKIA
+209 ITYPENSIYYIKIA

-248 ADIKINL
+248 EDIKVNL
-255 FNIYFAQNQ
+255 FNIYYAQNQ
-264 YNKAY
+264 YDKAY
-269 TIAKDIN
+269 TIGKDIN

-283 KLKNMYYNQVDNNV
+283 KLKSMYYNQVDNNV

-312 KRPIMNHRSLNI
+312 KRPILTRRNI
-324 GDTFALIQA
+324 SVGDTFTLIQA

-345 LATRSVPVARIRVS
+345 LATRTIPVARVRVS
-359 KIEEKLV
+359 RIEEKLI
-366 TFTIVEEYIVVLT
+366 TFTIVEEYMVVLA

-389 EL
+389 EI

>member
-1 MFQSEDFMIKKSLS
+1 MKKKIG
-15 LLTYILIIFSI
+15 LLIYILIIFNI

-51 NLEQVLNEVP
+51 SLEQVLNEVS

-72 LKYETGERFD
+72 LKYEVGERFD
-82 VNLINDE
+82 IRLINDE
-89 FFRYKKDSA
+89 FFWYKKDSA

-104 FYDLLKAKDS
+104 FYDLLKAKDP
-114 VKKDLFTYLL
+114 VKKDLFSYLL
-124 TQNDLNLLEV
+124 AQNELNLLEV
-134 VYDSMEDKTSYRDGY
+134 VYDSMEDKTPFRDNFLG
-149 LSILFAKKQY
+149 ILFQKKQY
-159 RKILYKYPVYSFVRR
+159 KKIINKYPVYSFVRK
-174 VEEEKAKADDLYYNA
+174 VEEEKTKADNFYYSA
-189 LKKLKENSTD
+189 LKKLKENNTE
-199 EALQILKEAI
+199 EALKLLKEAI
-209 TVYPENPVYYIKIA
+209 ITYPENSIYYIKIA

-248 ADIKINL
+248 EDIKVNL
-255 FNIYFAQNQ
+255 FNIYYAQNQ
-264 YNKAY
+264 YDKAY
-269 TIAKDIN
+269 TIGKDIN

-283 KLKNMYYNQVDNNV
+283 KLKSMYYNQVDNNV

-312 KRPIMNHRSLNI
+312 KRPILTRRNI
-324 GDTFALIQA
+324 SVGDTFTLIQA

-345 LATRSVPVARIRVS
+345 LATRTIPVARVRVS
-359 KIEEKLV
+359 RIEEKLI
-366 TFTIVEEYIVVLT
+366 TFTIVEEYMVVLA

-389 EL
+389 EIWI

>member
-1 MFQSEDFMIKKSLS
+1 MKKKIG
-15 LLTYILIIFSI
+15 LLIYILIIFNI
-26 NANVYENYQNAKKQF
+26 NGNVYENYQNAKKQF

-51 NLEQVLNEVP
+51 SLEQVLNEVS

-72 LKYETGERFD
+72 LKYEVGERFD
-82 VNLINDE
+82 IRLINDE

-104 FYDLLKAKDS
+104 FYDLLKAKDPI
-114 VKKDLFTYLL
+114 KKDLFSYLL
-124 TQNDLNLLEV
+124 AQNELNLLEV
-134 VYDSMEDKTSYRDGY
+134 VYDGMEDKAPFRDNFLG
-149 LSILFAKKQY
+149 ILFQKKQY
-159 RKILYKYPVYSFVRR
+159 KKIINKYPVYSFVRK
-174 VEEEKAKADDLYYNA
+174 VEEEKTKADNFYYSA
-189 LKKLKENSTD
+189 LKKLKENNTE
-199 EALQILKEAI
+199 EALKLLKEAI
-209 TVYPENPVYYIKIA
+209 ITYPENSIYYIKIA

-248 ADIKINL
+248 EDIKVNL
-255 FNIYFAQNQ
+255 FNIYYAQNQ
-264 YNKAY
+264 YDKAY
-269 TIAKDIN
+269 TIGKDIN

-283 KLKNMYYNQVDNNV
+283 KLKSMYYNQVDNNV

-312 KRPIMNHRSLNI
+312 KRPILTRRNI
-324 GDTFALIQA
+324 SVGDTFTLIQA

-345 LATRSVPVARIRVS
+345 LATRTIPVARVRVS
-359 KIEEKLV
+359 RIEEKLI
-366 TFTIVEEYIVVLT
+366 TFTIVEEYMVVLA

-389 EL
+389 EI

>member
-1 MFQSEDFMIKKSLS
+1 MKKKIG
-15 LLTYILIIFSI
+15 LLIYILIIFNI

-51 NLEQVLNEVP
+51 SLEQVLNEVS

-72 LKYETGERFD
+72 LKYEVGERFD
-82 VNLINDE
+82 IRLINDE

-104 FYDLLKAKDS
+104 FYDLLKAKDPI
-114 VKKDLFTYLL
+114 KKDLFSYLL
-124 TQNDLNLLEV
+124 AQNELNLLEV
-134 VYDSMEDKTSYRDGY
+134 VYDSMEDKTPFRDNFLG
-149 LSILFAKKQY
+149 ILFQKKQY
-159 RKILYKYPVYSFVRR
+159 KKIINKYPVYSFVRK
-174 VEEEKAKADDLYYNA
+174 VEEEKTKADNFYYSA
-189 LKKLKENSTD
+189 LKKLKENNTE
-199 EALQILKEAI
+199 EALKLLKEAI
-209 TVYPENPVYYIKIA
+209 ITYPENSIYYIKIA

-232 ELAEF
+232 ELSEF

-248 ADIKINL
+248 EDIKVNL
-255 FNIYFAQNQ
+255 FNIYYAQNQ
-264 YNKAY
+264 YDKAY
-269 TIAKDIN
+269 TIGKDIN

-283 KLKNMYYNQVDNNV
+283 KLKSMYYNQVDNNV

-312 KRPIMNHRSLNI
+312 KRPILTLRNI
-324 GDTFALIQA
+324 SVGDTFTLIQA

-345 LATRSVPVARIRVS
+345 LATRTIPVARVRVS
-359 KIEEKLV
+359 RIEEKLI
-366 TFTIVEEYIVVLT
+366 TFTIVEEYMVVLA

-389 EL
+389 EI

>member
-1 MFQSEDFMIKKSLS
+1 MKKKIG
-15 LLTYILIIFSI
+15 LLIYILIIFNI

-51 NLEQVLNEVP
+51 SLEQVLNEVS

-72 LKYETGERFD
+72 LKYEVGERFD
-82 VNLINDE
+82 IRLINDE

-104 FYDLLKAKDS
+104 FYDLLKAKDPI
-114 VKKDLFTYLL
+114 KKDLFSYLL
-124 TQNDLNLLEV
+124 AQNELNLLEV
-134 VYDSMEDKTSYRDGY
+134 VYDSMEDKTPFRDNFLG
-149 LSILFAKKQY
+149 ILFQKKQY
-159 RKILYKYPVYSFVRR
+159 KKIINKYPVYSFVRK
-174 VEEEKAKADDLYYNA
+174 VEEEKTKADNFYYSA
-189 LKKLKENSTD
+189 LKKLKENNTE
-199 EALQILKEAI
+199 EALKLLKEAI
-209 TVYPENPVYYIKIA
+209 ITYPENSIYYIKIA
-223 QVYADNKNY
+223 QAYADNKNY

-248 ADIKINL
+248 EDIKVNL
-255 FNIYFAQNQ
+255 FNIYYAQNQ
-264 YNKAY
+264 YDKAY
-269 TIAKDIN
+269 TIGKDIN

-283 KLKNMYYNQVDNNV
+283 KLKSMYYNQVDNNV

-312 KRPIMNHRSLNI
+312 KRPILTRRNI
-324 GDTFALIQA
+324 SVGDTFTLIQA

-345 LATRSVPVARIRVS
+345 LATRTIPVARVRVS
-359 KIEEKLV
+359 RIEEKLI
-366 TFTIVEEYIVVLT
+366 TFTIVEEYMVVLA

-389 EL
+389 EI

>member
-1 MFQSEDFMIKKSLS
+1 MRKKIA
-15 LLTYILIIFSI
+15 LLVYILIIFNI
-26 NANVYENYQNAKKQF
+26 NANVFENYENAKKQF

-51 NLEQVLNEVP
+51 SLEQVLNEVS

-82 VNLINDE
+82 IRLINDE

-104 FYDLLKAKDS
+104 FYDLLKAKDPI
-114 VKKDLFTYLL
+114 KKELFVYLL
-124 TQNDLNLLEV
+124 TQNELNLLEV
-134 VYDSMEDKTSYRDGY
+134 VYDSMEDKIPFRDNFLG
-149 LSILFAKKQY
+149 ILFSKKQY
-159 RKILYKYPVYSFVRR
+159 KKIINKYPVYSFVRK
-174 VEEEKAKADDLYYNA
+174 VEEEKTKADGFYYSA
-189 LKKLKENSTD
+189 LKKLKENSTE
-199 EALQILKEAI
+199 EALKLLKEAI
-209 TVYPENPVYYIKIA
+209 ITYPENPIYYIKIA

-248 ADIKINL
+248 EDIKVNL
-255 FNIYFAQNQ
+255 FNIYYAQNQ

-269 TIAKDIN
+269 TIGKDIN

-283 KLKNMYYNQVDNNV
+283 KLKSMYYNQVDNNV
-297 YLKVIAKVN
+297 YIKVIAKVN

-312 KRPIMNHRSLNI
+312 KRPILSRKNLNV
-324 GDTFALIQA
+324 GDTFTLIQA

-345 LATRSVPVARIRVS
+345 LATRTIPVARIRVS
-359 KIEEKLV
+359 RIEEKLI
-366 TFTIVEEYIVVLT
+366 TFTIVEEYMVVLA

-389 EL
+389 EI

>member
-1 MFQSEDFMIKKSLS
+1 MKKTII
-15 LLTYILIIFSI
+15 LLAYILIVINA

-41 ENKSYEQAKF
+41 DNKSYEQAKF
-51 NLEQVLNEVP
+51 SLEQVLNEVP

-72 LKYETGERFD
+72 LKYEMGERFD
-82 VNLINDE
+82 IRLINDE

-104 FYDLLKAKDS
+104 FYDLLKSKDS
-114 VKKDLFTYLL
+114 IKKDLFTYLL
-124 TQNDLNLLEV
+124 GQNDLTLLEV
-134 VYDSMEDKTSYRDGY
+134 VYDSMEDKTLFRDNY
-149 LSILFAKKQY
+149 LNVLFAKKQY
-159 RKILYKYPVYSFVRR
+159 KKIIEKYPVYSFVRK
-174 VEEEKAKADDLYYNA
+174 VEEEKTKADNYYYSA
-189 LKKLKENSTD
+189 LKKLKENSTE
-199 EALQILKEAI
+199 EAIKFLKEAI
-209 TVYPENPVYYIKIA
+209 VAYPENPVYYTKIA

-237 NFYEALSYEDR
+237 NFYEALSYEDSV
-248 ADIKINL
+248 DIKIDL
-255 FNIYFAQNQ
+255 FNIYYLQNK
-264 YNKAY
+264 YNEAY

-283 KLKNMYYNQVDNNV
+283 KLKSMYYNQVDNNV

-312 KRPIMNHRSLNI
+312 KRPILARRSLKV
-324 GDTFALIQA
+324 GDTFTLIQA

-345 LATRSVPVARIRVS
+345 LATRTIPVARVRVS
-359 KIEEKLV
+359 RLEEKLV
-366 TFTIVEEYIVVLT
+366 TFTIVEEYMVVLP

-389 EL
+389 EI

>member
-1 MFQSEDFMIKKSLS
+1 MKKKIA
-15 LLTYILIIFSI
+15 LLVYILIIFNI
-26 NANVYENYQNAKKQF
+26 NANVYENFQNAKKQF

-51 NLEQVLNEVP
+51 SLEQVLNEVS

-72 LKYETGERFD
+72 LKYEVGERFD
-82 VNLINDE
+82 IKLINDE

-98 ATIARL
+98 ASIARL
-104 FYDLLKAKDS
+104 FYDLLKAKDPI
-114 VKKDLFTYLL
+114 KKDLFSYLL
-124 TQNDLNLLEV
+124 AQNELNLLEV
-134 VYDSMEDKTSYRDGY
+134 VYDSMEDKTPFRDNFLG
-149 LSILFAKKQY
+149 ILFQKKQY
-159 RKILYKYPVYSFVRR
+159 KKIINKYPVYSFVRK
-174 VEEEKAKADDLYYNA
+174 VEEEKTKADNFYYSA
-189 LKKLKENSTD
+189 LKKLKENSTE
-199 EALQILKEAI
+199 EALKLLKEAI
-209 TVYPENPVYYIKIA
+209 VTYPENPIYYIKIA

-248 ADIKINL
+248 EDIKVNL
-255 FNIYFAQNQ
+255 FNIYYAQNQ

-269 TIAKDIN
+269 TIGQDIN

-283 KLKNMYYNQVDNNV
+283 KLKSMYYNQVDNNV
-297 YLKVIAKVN
+297 YIKVIAKFN

-312 KRPIMNHRSLNI
+312 NRPIITRRSLSV
-324 GDTFALIQA
+324 GDTFTLIQA

-345 LATRSVPVARIRVS
+345 LATRTIPVARVRVS
-359 KIEEKLV
+359 RIEEKLI
-366 TFTIVEEYIVVLT
+366 TFTIVEEYMVVLA

-389 EL
+389 EI

>member
-1 MFQSEDFMIKKSLS
+1 MKKKIV
-15 LLTYILIIFSI
+15 LLIYILIIFNI

-51 NLEQVLNEVP
+51 SLEQVLNEVP

-72 LKYETGERFD
+72 LKYEVGERFD
-82 VNLINDE
+82 IRLINDE

-98 ATIARL
+98 ASIARL
-104 FYDLLKAKDS
+104 FYDLLKAKDPI
-114 VKKDLFTYLL
+114 KKDLFSYLL
-124 TQNDLNLLEV
+124 AQNELTLLEV
-134 VYDSMEDKTSYRDGY
+134 VYDSMEDKTPFRDDFLG
-149 LSILFAKKQY
+149 ILFQKKQY
-159 RKILYKYPVYSFVRR
+159 KKIIDKYPVYSFVRK
-174 VEEEKAKADDLYYNA
+174 VEEEKTKADSFYYSA

-199 EALQILKEAI
+199 EALKLLKEAI
-209 TVYPENPVYYIKIA
+209 VTYPENPVYYIKIA

-248 ADIKINL
+248 EDIKVNL
-255 FNIYFAQNQ
+255 FNIYYAQNQ
-264 YNKAY
+264 YDKAY
-269 TIAKDIN
+269 TIGQDIN

-283 KLKNMYYNQVDNNV
+283 KLKSMYYNQVDNNV

-312 KRPIMNHRSLNI
+312 KRPILTRRSLNV
-324 GDTFALIQA
+324 GDTFTLIQA

-345 LATRSVPVARIRVS
+345 LATRTIPVARVRVS
-359 KIEEKLV
+359 RIEEKLI
-366 TFTIVEEYIVVLT
+366 TFTIVEEYMVVLA

-389 EL
+389 EI

>member
-1 MFQSEDFMIKKSLS
+1 MNKKSIKY
-15 LLTYILIIFSI
+15 LLYILIIFNI
-26 NANVYENYQNAKKQF
+26 NANVYDNYQNAKKQF
-41 ENKSYEQAKF
+41 ENKAYEQAKF
-51 NLEQVLNEVP
+51 SLEQVLNEVP
-61 DYDEAKLLYFK
+61 DYDDAKLLYFK

-82 VNLINDE
+82 VRLINDE

-104 FYDLLKAKDS
+104 FYDLLKAKEP
-114 VKKDLFTYLL
+114 VKKELFTYLMS
-124 TQNDLNLLEV
+124 QNELNLSEV
-134 VYDSMEDKTSYRDGY
+134 VYDSMEDKTPYRDVFLTY
-149 LSILFAKKQY
+149 LFEKRQY
-159 RKILYKYPVYSFVRR
+159 SKILTKYPVYSFVRR
-174 VEEEKAKADDLYYNA
+174 VEDEKTKADGFYYGA
-189 LKKLKENSTD
+189 LTKLKENNT
-199 EALQILKEAI
+199 EEAI
-209 TVYPENPVYYIKIA
+209 KLLKQAIATYPETPVYYIKIA

-232 ELAEF
+232 DLAEF
-237 NFYEALSYEDR
+237 NFYEALSYGDNPE
-248 ADIKINL
+248 IKINL
-255 FNIYFAQNQ
+255 FNIYYIQNK
-264 YNKAY
+264 YNDAY

-283 KLKNMYYNQVDNNV
+283 KLKKMYYNQVDTNV
-297 YLKVIAKVN
+297 YLKVIAKYN

-312 KRPIMNHRSLNI
+312 KRPVTAKRSLNI
-324 GDTFALIQA
+324 GDTFTLLQA

-345 LATRSVPVARIRVS
+345 LATRTIPVARVRVS

-366 TFTIVEEYIVVLT
+366 TFTIVEEYMVVLA

>member
-1 MFQSEDFMIKKSLS
+1 MKKKIG
-15 LLTYILIIFSI
+15 LLIYILIIFNI
-26 NANVYENYQNAKKQF
+26 NGNVYENYQNAKKQF

-51 NLEQVLNEVP
+51 SLEQVLNEVS

-72 LKYETGERFD
+72 LKYEVGERFD
-82 VNLINDE
+82 IRLINDE

-104 FYDLLKAKDS
+104 FYDLLKAKDPI
-114 VKKDLFTYLL
+114 KKDLFSYLL
-124 TQNDLNLLEV
+124 AQNELNLLEV
-134 VYDSMEDKTSYRDGY
+134 VYDSMEDKTPFRDNFLG
-149 LSILFAKKQY
+149 ILFQKKQY
-159 RKILYKYPVYSFVRR
+159 KKIINKYPVYSFVRK
-174 VEEEKAKADDLYYNA
+174 VEEEKTKADNFYYSA
-189 LKKLKENSTD
+189 LKKLKENSTE
-199 EALQILKEAI
+199 EALKLLKEAI
-209 TVYPENPVYYIKIA
+209 ITYPENSIYYIKIA

-248 ADIKINL
+248 EDIKVNL
-255 FNIYFAQNQ
+255 FNIYYAQNQ
-264 YNKAY
+264 YDKAY
-269 TIAKDIN
+269 TIGKDIN

-283 KLKNMYYNQVDNNV
+283 KLKSMYYNQVDNNV

-312 KRPIMNHRSLNI
+312 KRPILTRRNI
-324 GDTFALIQA
+324 SVGDTFTLIQA

-345 LATRSVPVARIRVS
+345 LATRTIPVARVRVS
-359 KIEEKLV
+359 RIEEKLI
-366 TFTIVEEYIVVLT
+366 TFTIVEEYMVVLA

-389 EL
+389 EIWI